1 MWLCF
6 PLGPH
11 HPRVLLPLPLG
22 FPPSSLAALR
32 REAEDVLISCLK
44 CGQCRPMHPKYVD
57 LCLSNLAEGVSVGQ
71 SLRLA
76 RSLLESLPDYA
87 SYNGLPDR

>member
-1 MWLCF
+1 
-6 PLGPH
+6 
-11 HPRVLLPLPLG
+11 
-22 FPPSSLAALR
+22 
-32 REAEDVLISCLK
+32 
-44 CGQCRPMHPKYVD
+44 MHPKYVD